1 MKNKPIIII
10 NGEPNSIFLEIFF
23 KSLKYKKYKSPL
35 ILISSLKLIKLQ
47 MKKLKFKMNI
57 KLIDYKNIN
66 KYKLN
71 NNHINLINI
80 KYNPKKAFENIS
92 NKSTYAFRVKT
103 NAPVSLPI
111 LYIHIPISNRLI
123 FYTFHLQSCCGS
135 N

>member
-35 ILISSLKLIKLQ
+35 ILISSLKLLKFQ
-47 MKKLKFKMNI
+47 MEKLKFKMNI

-80 KYNPKKAFENIS
+80 KYNPKKHLKIFLINQI
-92 NKSTYAFRVKT
+92 
-103 NAPVSLPI
+103 
-111 LYIHIPISNRLI
+111 YI
-123 FYTFHLQSCCGS
+123 
-135 N
+135 